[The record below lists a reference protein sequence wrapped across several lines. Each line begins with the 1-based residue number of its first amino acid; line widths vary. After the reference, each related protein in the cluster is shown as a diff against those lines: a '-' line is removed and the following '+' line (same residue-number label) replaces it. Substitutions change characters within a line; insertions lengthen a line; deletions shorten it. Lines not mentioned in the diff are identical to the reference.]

1 MRRCL
6 CLLLCCALLLASPLP
21 AAAFSV
27 QEEREL
33 GQKLLTL
40 ARRQFTLLDE
50 PDIRQYITGLGNS
63 ILSHVGPRYFDYHF
77 FIVASREFNAFA
89 APSGLIFINSGL
101 IEATRSEDELASVLA
116 HEIGHVRQRHI
127 ARRIAKNK
135 KVSLG
140 TAALMILG
148 AAVGGGPLGEALI
161 TGSVAAGQSLNLY
174 FSRKDEEEA
183 DRLAYTWMRADHRDP
198 RAMLSMIRTMQRL
211 AKYRSAQP
219 PAYLL
224 THPEPQRR
232 AGYIR
237 DLLAAIPQDG
247 GTQDSDPQSGNPRA
261 SSDFAFHRFR
271 ARVLALTE
279 DLARRRQRYRRL
291 EDPVWSAYGLALV
304 AMDEAR
310 YGEAERLLAE
320 VRRRYAG
327 QPILDADLA
336 RVLYARRDLQ
346 RARDLLLQARRRA
359 PEDLYI
365 LWLLAR
371 TEESRGDQ
379 QAAITLYEQLAAALP
394 DSPEPYTRLARLHSA
409 AGRRGKGL
417 YFLAYSF
424 WLSGKEKRARQTA
437 EQAVQAASGTVRQKA
452 EELLAT
458 IDRLEKKF

>member
-6 CLLLCCALLLASPLP
+6 CIFFCCLLLLASPIRLL
-21 AAAFSV
+21 AFSV

-33 GQKLLTL
+33 GQKLLSL
-40 ARRQFTLLDE
+40 VRRQFKVLDD
-50 PDIRQYITGLGNS
+50 PDLTQYISGLGNE
-63 ILSHVGPRYFDYHF
+63 LLAQVGPRYFDYHF

-89 APSGLIFINSGL
+89 APSGLIFLNSGL
-101 IEATRSEDELASVLA
+101 IEATHTEDELASVLA

-140 TAALMILG
+140 TAALMIIG

-161 TGSVAAGQSLNLY
+161 TGSMAAGQSLNLY

-183 DRLAYTWMRADHRDP
+183 DRLAYAWMRADHRDP

-211 AKYRSAQP
+211 AKYRSDQP
-219 PAYLL
+219 PPYLL

-237 DLLAAIPQDG
+237 DLLSALPA
-247 GTQDSDPQSGNPRA
+247 DPAPPPR
-261 SSDFAFHRFR
+261 DEFAFQRFR

-291 EDPVWSAYGLALV
+291 QDPVWSAYGLALV

-310 YGEAERLLAE
+310 YDEAERLLAK
-320 VRRRYAG
+320 VRQRYAD

-336 RVLYARRDLQ
+336 RIAYARRDLR
-346 RARDLLLQARRRA
+346 RARKLLEEARRRA
-359 PEDLYI
+359 PADLYI

-371 TEESRGDQ
+371 IEESTGAQ
-379 QAAITLYEQLAAALP
+379 EAAAALYEQLVAALP
-394 DSPEPYTRLARLHSA
+394 DYPEPYLRLARLHSA

-424 WLSGKEKRARQTA
+424 WLSGNEKRAKETA
-437 EQAVQAASGTVRQKA
+437 EQAVQAATGATRQKA
-452 EELLAT
+452 EELLAV
-458 IDRLEKKF
+458 IERLEKKF